1 MSGEGEGRWTAISVK
16 SGVFYSLR
24 FNTVPRLSP
33 PQFQLILMERCGG
46 TFDVRAIRI
55 LMNRLA
61 RSR

>member
-1 MSGEGEGRWTAISVK
+1 MGSDLCQVR
-16 SGVFYSLR
+16 
-24 FNTVPRLSP
+24 RLLLIGIQYRSQALS
-33 PQFQLILMERCGG
+33 PQFQLILMERCGD